1 MSAPVKI
8 TITSDFICPWC
19 YIGERRLR
27 RALESLP
34 EGLEVELTWLPFELN
49 PGMPAEGLD
58 RKAYRSQKFGSWA
71 HSQSL
76 DQKTVEAGTPDGVQ
90 FNYDA
95 IARTPNTLL
104 AHRLSLYARQQGK
117 QTDYVEAVLRAYFA
131 QGCDIGDPVM
141 LAGIAGELGMDRAAV
156 LAFLLNGDLEIE
168 VRALEHHAHARHIQ
182 GVPHFE
188 INGSTLHGAQPAVM
202 IQHAIIEAATRGGA
216 LETDAQLAG

>member
-1 MSAPVKI
+1 MSEPVRI
-8 TITSDFICPWC
+8 TVTSDFICPWC

-27 RALESLP
+27 RALEGLP
-34 EGLEVELTWLPFELN
+34 EGIEVDLTWLPFELN

-76 DQKTVEAGTPDGVQ
+76 DQKTVEAGAADGVQ
-90 FNYDA
+90 FDYDA
-95 IARTPNTLL
+95 IARTPNTFL
-104 AHRLSLYARQQGK
+104 AHRLALYARTQGK

-141 LAGIAGELGMDRAAV
+141 LAGIAGELGMDRDAA
-156 LAFLLNGDLEIE
+156 LAFLRSDEFAIE
-168 VRALEHHAHARHIQ
+168 VRALEQHAQARGIQ

-188 INGSTLHGAQPAVM
+188 INGTTLHGAQPAVM
-202 IQHAIIEAATRGGA
+202 IQLAIIEAATRAGA
-216 LETDAQLAG
+216 PETDAQLAG